1 MLAEGPLAVGE
12 AVELVL
18 GGGEGGL
25 LLGDGSSQAARLLGR
40 GVDGL
45 GLGQQPLGLVVG
57 VGGFVVGGLGG
68 LDAGLA
74 LGNGVCELLLLR
86 GGLGGAA
93 VQRAPDEE

>member
-12 AVELVL
+12 AVELGL

-25 LLGDGSSQAARLLGR
+25 LLGDGGSQAARLLGR
-40 GVDGL
+40 CVDGL

-57 VGGFVVGGLGG
+57 VGGLVVGGLGG

-74 LGNGVCELLLLR
+74 LGSWAPTRPPLTR
-86 GGLGGAA
+86 GTGSSPLAM
-93 VQRAPDEE
+93 RC